1 MGTSWW
7 NELATRNSL
16 GGVFACSNGDYSQA
30 RVTTP
35 FQAPSHCFSLVWLP
49 LHAPAVRFDL
59 PGLSGPIRLAGSE
72 MSTSRGKTLANNFG
86 SCNALSKFNACAAN
100 NNPCNTCGPTSAGQQ
115 YAFAG
120 GQGRQVDPGVAGAGN
135 CNNIYNGTCNLA
147 NGILFCNTS
156 APGGGD
162 TTNPCTAPPGVPPQ
176 EPQ

>member
-1 MGTSWW
+1 MLKRRLLAGAGNYALSGAVA
-7 NELATRNSL
+7 LLLASLAAATRP
-16 GGVFACSNGDYSQA
+16 C
-30 RVTTP
+30 
-35 FQAPSHCFSLVWLP
+35 
-49 LHAPAVRFDL
+49 
-59 PGLSGPIRLAGSE
+59 GPIRLAGSE